1 MFITKPGTMKPIPEN
16 IRKKMVAGGDRFS
29 MGKVVTVGVLIVTF
43 LLSMGYVFISGYE

>member
-1 MFITKPGTMKPIPEN
+1 MKPIPEN
-16 IRKKMVAGGDRFS
+16 IKKQMVAGRDHFS